1 MTTAHSTPRATSV
14 FVLAG
19 AGWPGLTIA
28 ICAARRGRSVCLLEK
43 AGQGGGALLI
53 NRGQLSGAG
62 TKLQAQRGIVDTAQD
77 HYDDAMRISKGTSDS
92 AMLELA
98 VRLQGPLID
107 WLMDHGFVMED
118 DMPRVIHGHEAY
130 SIASTYWGEKEGLSI
145 LMEIGRAHV

>member
-1 MTTAHSTPRATSV
+1 MLISDWSSDV
-14 FVLAG
+14 CSSDL
-19 AGWPGLTIA
+19 
-28 ICAARRGRSVCLLEK
+28 AARRGRSFCLLEK
-43 AGQGGGALLI
+43 AGQVGGALLI

-107 WLMDHGFVMED
+107 WLMDHGFEME
-118 DMPRVIHGHEAY
+118 
-130 SIASTYWGEKEGLSI
+130 
-145 LMEIGRAHV
+145 EIGRASCRERVCQYV